1 MPHAITEITAPTPE
15 QFRDEIIP
23 QGKPVVIRG
32 LVKDWPIVQCA
43 RQSPLAFCQY
53 LMQFDRGQEFNTAIG
68 PSSTHG
74 RIFYNADMS
83 GLNCRFEQ
91 KKLEASLRYLL
102 DHLNENPA
110 PLLAIQSIQVPRYL
124 PGLERQLP
132 MPLVPANTEPRI
144 WIGGRT
150 TVAAHYDPSENIACC
165 IAGRRQFTLFP
176 TEQVGNLYIGP
187 FEFTP
192 SGTTVSMVDFDN
204 PDYEKFPRYREA
216 ENAAF
221 TALLE
226 PGDAIYIPYLWWH
239 HVKALDGINALMNY
253 WWNGEQKNGVQNNAN
268 TDPSLTLLLG
278 MLSIRDLPKH
288 QREAWHKLFEFYIFS
303 EQLPADHIHAL
314 RQGILATTSEDKSTS
329 LKQTII
335 KALSRSI

>member
-1 MPHAITEITAPTPE
+1 MPHAITEIAPPTPE
-15 QFRDEIIP
+15 QFRNEIIP
-23 QGKPVVIRG
+23 LSKPVVIRG
-32 LVKDWPIVQCA
+32 LVKNWPIVHHA
-43 RQSPLAFCQY
+43 KQSPLAFCQY
-53 LMQFDRGQEFNTAIG
+53 LMQFDRGQDFNTAIG
-68 PSSTHG
+68 PSSTGG
-74 RIFYNADMS
+74 RIFYNSDMS

-91 KKLEASLRYLL
+91 KKLEASLKFLL
-102 DHLNENPA
+102 DNINESPA
-110 PLLAIQSIQVPRYL
+110 PLLAIQSIQVPRFL
-124 PGLERQLP
+124 SGLERELP

-144 WIGGRT
+144 WIGGKT

-176 TEQVGNLYIGP
+176 TEQIGNLYIGP

-204 PDYEKFPRYREA
+204 PDYEKFPRYKEA
-216 ENAAF
+216 EEEAF

-253 WWNGEQKNGVQNNAN
+253 WWNGERKNTN

-278 MLSIRDLPKH
+278 MLSVRDLPKH
-288 QREAWHKLFEFYIFS
+288 QREAWQKLFEFYIFS

-314 RQGILATTSEDKSTS
+314 RQGILGDTSEDKSVS

-335 KALSRSI
+335 KALSRTI

>member
-1 MPHAITEITAPTPE
+1 MPHAITEIAAPTPE
-15 QFRDEIIP
+15 QFRNEIIP
-23 QGKPVVIRG
+23 RGKPIVIRG
-32 LVKDWPIVQCA
+32 LVRDWPIVQYA
-43 RQSPLAFCQY
+43 KQSPLAFCQY

-68 PSSTHG
+68 PSSTEG
-74 RIFYNADMS
+74 RIFYNSDMS

-91 KKLEASLRYLL
+91 KKLEASLRFLL
-102 DHLNENPA
+102 DNINENPA
-110 PLLAIQSIQVPRYL
+110 PLLAIQSIQVPRFL
-124 PGLERQLP
+124 AGLERELP
-132 MPLVPANTEPRI
+132 MPLVPVNTEPRI
-144 WIGGRT
+144 WIGGKT

-192 SGTTVSMVDFDN
+192 SGTTVSMVNFDK
-204 PDYEKFPRYREA
+204 PDYEKFPRYKEA
-216 ENAAF
+216 EDAAY

-253 WWNGEQKNGVQNNAN
+253 WWNGKQKNAG

-278 MLSIRDLPKH
+278 MLSVRDLPKH
-288 QREAWHKLFEFYIFS
+288 QREAWQKLFEFYIFS
-303 EQLPADHIHAL
+303 EQQSAEHIQTL
-314 RQGILATTSEDKSTS
+314 RQGILGNTNEDKSAS

-335 KALSRSI
+335 KALSRTI

>member
-1 MPHAITEITAPTPE
+1 MPHAIEEITLPSPE
-15 QFRDEIIP
+15 KFREEIIP
-23 QGKPVVIRG
+23 SNKPVVMRG
-32 LVKDWPIVQCA
+32 LVKDWPIVHYA
-43 RQSPLAFCQY
+43 TQSPLAFCRY

-68 PSSTHG
+68 PSSTNG
-74 RIFYNADMS
+74 RIFYNSDMS

-102 DHLNENPA
+102 EHMNDDQA

-124 PGLERQLP
+124 PGLEHQLS

-144 WIGGRT
+144 WIGGKT

-165 IAGRRQFTLFP
+165 IAGRRKFTLFP
-176 TEQVGNLYIGP
+176 PEQVSNLYIGP

-192 SGTTVSMVDFDN
+192 SGTTISMVDFDN
-204 PDYEKFPRYREA
+204 PDFEKFPHFKEA
-216 ENAAF
+216 EDAAV
-221 TALLE
+221 TAQLE

-253 WWNGEQKNGVQNNAN
+253 WWNGEHKSNN
-268 TDPSLTLLLG
+268 TDPSLALLFG
-278 MLSIRDLPKH
+278 MLSLRDLPKH
-288 QREAWHKLFEFYIFS
+288 QREAWQKLFEFYIFS
-303 EQLPADHIHAL
+303 EQKPAEHIHTL
-314 RQGILATTSEDKSTS
+314 RQGILGNAGVDKTAS

-335 KALSRSI
+335 KALSRTI

>member
-1 MPHAITEITAPTPE
+1 MTNKIEEVSRLSAEEFHNEVLPK
-15 QFRDEIIP
+15 
-23 QGKPVVIRG
+23 GKPLVIRG
-32 LVKDWPIVQCA
+32 LVNDWPIVQYA
-43 RQSPLAFCQY
+43 KQSPVAFCQY
-53 LMQFDRGQEFNTAIG
+53 LMQFDRGQDFNTAIG
-68 PSSTHG
+68 PISTGG
-74 RIFYNADMS
+74 RIFYNSDMS

-91 KKLEASLRYLL
+91 KKLEASLRFLL
-102 DHLNENPA
+102 DNINENPA
-110 PLLAIQSIQVPRYL
+110 PLLAIQSIQIPRFL
-124 PGLERQLP
+124 SGLERELP
-132 MPLVPANTEPRI
+132 MSLVPANIEPRI
-144 WIGGRT
+144 WIGGKT

-176 TEQVGNLYIGP
+176 TEQIANLYIGP

-204 PDYEKFPRYREA
+204 PDYEKFPRYKEA
-216 ENAAF
+216 EDVAF

-239 HVKALDGINALMNY
+239 HVKALDGINALINY
-253 WWNGEQKNGVQNNAN
+253 WWSGEHKNSN

-278 MLSIRDLPKH
+278 MLSVRDLPKH
-288 QREAWHKLFEFYIFS
+288 QREAWQKLFEFYIFS
-303 EQLPADHIHAL
+303 EQLPTDHIHTL
-314 RQGILATTSEDKSTS
+314 RQGILGSAGEDKSVS